1 MQQSKVFF
9 VSTKDGENAK
19 QINNKLAK
27 LIASCKPFLKIKKDK
42 LVAIK
47 LHFGEEEN
55 TGFVNPDFVKTIVGE
70 IKKQSAWVFLTDTNA
85 LYKGSRTNTI
95 DHLGLAYRHGFTP
108 DKVGAPV
115 IIADGVKS
123 DEDQEVKING
133 DLIKTAYVATAIS
146 KSDVIVAISHFK
158 GHIMTGFGGAIKNL
172 GMGCAS
178 RRGKLTQHGGIAPV
192 VRAEKCVAC
201 SACIENCPVD
211 AIKYVDPDV
220 SGVRVGAGKK
230 AKISPKICIGCAGCI
245 AICPVG
251 AIDVAWAMGADT
263 IQQKIAEYA
272 KATVSGKEDSQIY
285 FNFCIKITKECDCL
299 AKDDPK
305 ICPDIGIFV
314 SLDPVSID
322 QACVDKI
329 NGVSGGDIFRQQHPD
344 RDWRKQLEH
353 AEKIGLGNRA
363 YELIEVR

>member
-9 VSTKDGENAK
+9 VSVKDGESTN
-19 QINNKLAK
+19 QISNKLAK
-27 LIASCKPFLKIKKDK
+27 LIASFKPFQKIKKDK

-55 TGFVNPDFVKTIVGE
+55 TGFVNPDFVKTIVSE
-70 IKKQSAWVFLTDTNA
+70 IKNQNARVFLTDTNA

-123 DEDQEVKING
+123 DEDKEIEVNG
-133 DLIKTAYVATAIS
+133 DMIKTAYVATAIS
-146 KSDVIVAISHFK
+146 RADTIVAISHFK

-178 RRGKLTQHGGIAPV
+178 RRGKLAQHGGIAPV
-192 VRAEKCVAC
+192 VVSEKCVAC
-201 SACIENCPVD
+201 GACIENCPVE
-211 AIKYVDPDV
+211 AIKYVD
-220 SGVRVGAGKK
+220 KK
-230 AKISPKICIGCAGCI
+230 AKINPKICIGCASCI
-245 AICPVG
+245 AICPIG

-272 KATVSGKEDSQIY
+272 KATIKGKEENQMY
-285 FNFCIKITKECDCL
+285 FNFAIKITKECDCL
-299 AKDDPK
+299 AKDDPR
-305 ICPDIGIFV
+305 ICPDVGIFA
-314 SLDPVSID
+314 SFDPVAID

-329 NGVSGGDIFRQQHPD
+329 NGASGGDIFRQQHPE
-344 RDWRKQLEH
+344 RDWHKQLEH
-353 AEKIGLGNRA
+353 AEKIGLGNRV

>member
-9 VSTKDGENAK
+9 ISVNDGESLS

-27 LIASCKPFLKIKKDK
+27 LIANFKPFQKIKKDK

-55 TGFVNPDFVKTIVGE
+55 TGYVNPRFVKTIVGE
-70 IKKQSAWVFLTDTNA
+70 IKKQSTRVFLTDTNA

-95 DHLGLAYRHGFTP
+95 DHLGLAYRHGFIP
-108 DKVGAPV
+108 NKVGAPV
-115 IIADGVKS
+115 VIADGVKS
-123 DEDQEVKING
+123 DEDQEIKVNG

-146 KSDVIVAISHFK
+146 KADAIVAISHFK

-178 RRGKLTQHGGIAPV
+178 RRGKLVQHGGIAPV
-192 VRAEKCVAC
+192 IWAEKCVAC
-201 SACIENCPVD
+201 GACIENCPVE
-211 AIKYVDPDV
+211 AIKYVDPDI

-230 AKISPKICIGCAGCI
+230 AKISPKICIGCASCI

-251 AIDVAWAMGADT
+251 AIDVAWAGGADT
-263 IQQKIAEYA
+263 IQQKIVEYA
-272 KATVSGKEDSQIY
+272 KATISGKEDNQIY
-285 FNFCIKITKECDCL
+285 FNFAIKITKECDCL

-305 ICPDIGIFV
+305 ICPDIGIFA
-314 SLDPVSID
+314 SFDPLAID

-329 NGVSGGDIFRQQHPD
+329 NGVSGRDIFRQQHPE
-344 RDWRKQLEH
+344 RDWHKQLEH
-353 AEKIGLGNRA
+353 AEKIGLGNRV
-363 YELIEVR
+363 YELIEVQ

>member
-9 VSTKDGENAK
+9 VSTKDGENAN

-27 LIASCKPFLKIKKDK
+27 LIASFKPFQKIKKDK

-70 IKKQSAWVFLTDTNA
+70 IRKQSARVFLTDTNA

-95 DHLGLAYRHGFTP
+95 DHLGLAYRHGFIP

-146 KSDVIVAISHFK
+146 KSDAIVAISHFK

-178 RRGKLTQHGGIAPV
+178 RRGKLAQHGGIAPV
-192 VRAEKCVAC
+192 VWEQKCVAC
-201 SACIENCPVD
+201 GACIENCPVD
-211 AIKYVDPDV
+211 AIQYVD
-220 SGVRVGAGKK
+220 KK
-230 AKISPKICIGCAGCI
+230 AKINPKICIGCASCI

-251 AIDVAWAMGADT
+251 AIDVAWAKGADT

-272 KATVSGKEDSQIY
+272 KATVRGKEDNQIY
-285 FNFCIKITKECDCL
+285 FNFAVKITKECDCL

-305 ICPDIGIFV
+305 ICSDIGIFA
-314 SLDPVSID
+314 SFDPVAID

-344 RDWRKQLEH
+344 RDWHKQLEH
-353 AEKIGLGNRA
+353 AEKIGLGNRV
-363 YELIEVR
+363 YEFIEVR